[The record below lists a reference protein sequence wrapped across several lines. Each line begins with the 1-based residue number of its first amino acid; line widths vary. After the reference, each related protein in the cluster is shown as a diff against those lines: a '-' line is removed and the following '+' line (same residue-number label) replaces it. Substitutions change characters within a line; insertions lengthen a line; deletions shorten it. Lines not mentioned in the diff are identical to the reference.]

1 MGPAGQIVRAAK
13 DQVIFDLSGRQVR
26 LGRREEGGRRRKAG
40 NAHRGLFCRR
50 AGGAQEFP
58 ETNMFETLAG
68 QARQAFRL
76 LIRSVEDSPWL
87 FIALAVVTLVFLIR
101 RHRF

>member
-1 MGPAGQIVRAAK
+1 LP
-13 DQVIFDLSGRQVR
+13 
-26 LGRREEGGRRRKAG
+26 
-40 NAHRGLFCRR
+40 H
-50 AGGAQEFP
+50 GGAAQKFP

-76 LIRSVEDSPWL
+76 LISTVEDSPWL
-87 FIALAVVTLVFLIR
+87 FIGLAVVTLVLLIR